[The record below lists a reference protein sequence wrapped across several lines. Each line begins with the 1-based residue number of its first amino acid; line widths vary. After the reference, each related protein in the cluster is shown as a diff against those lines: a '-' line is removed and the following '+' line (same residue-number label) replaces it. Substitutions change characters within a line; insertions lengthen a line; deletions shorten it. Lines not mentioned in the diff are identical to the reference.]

1 MKITINSS
9 EAKTQALVI
18 IGAID
23 LAARPIQ
30 TVEIR
35 AFKKDRSN
43 QQNKYYFGTVLKAI
57 SDYTGFSKGD
67 LHELFK
73 SNLLPSKMIML
84 GDKNVS
90 VTQSTTELTTVEFEQ
105 YISEIMQFASESLS
119 LYIPSPNE
127 VLNVPVR
134 KSKSLSQ

>member
-9 EAKTQALVI
+9 EAKTQALSLI
-18 IGAID
+18 SAID

-35 AFKKDRSN
+35 AFKKDRSS
-43 QQNKYYFGTVLKAI
+43 QQNKYYWGTVLKVI
-57 SDYTGFSKGD
+57 SDYTGYSGSD

-73 SNLLPSKMIML
+73 LNLLPSKVIEL
-84 GDKNVS
+84 GDKRVS
-90 VTQSTTELTTVEFEQ
+90 VTPSTTDLTTIEFEQ
-105 YISEIMQFASESLS
+105 YIAEIMQFAADSLS

-127 VLNVPVR
+127 VFNVPAR
-134 KSKSLSQ
+134 KS